1 MQYRINP
8 KNGDR
13 LSALGYGCMRFTRRG
28 GVIDQDKAN
37 AEMKRALDLGVNYFD
52 TAYVYAGSEAC
63 LGQFM
68 KAYGCRDQIRVATK
82 LPQYLIRKIE
92 DADKIF
98 REELRRLQ
106 TDHVDY
112 YLMHMLNDKKSWERL
127 CGLGIREWIEARKR
141 AGEIRN
147 IGFSFH
153 GGAGAFRELVDAY
166 DWEFCQIQFNYMDEH
181 AQAGVEGLRYAHEK
195 GLPVI
200 IMEPMRGGRLA
211 TGLNDAARA
220 AFARV
225 NPNRTPVDW
234 ALRWIWNHPEAT
246 VVLSGMNDQAQVE
259 ENCRVASE
267 SQPETLSAE
276 ELAAYGEA
284 LRAIQAS
291 VRVNC
296 TGCNYCQPC
305 PRGVNIPTCF
315 ANYNASYTDGYVN
328 GLREYFMC
336 TTLRKDRANAGLCV
350 KCGQCEKHCPQGIAI
365 RDELDKVKKRFET
378 PVYKAAAVIA
388 RKVMKY

>member
-8 KNGDR
+8 KNGDK
-13 LSALGYGCMRFTRRG
+13 LSALGFGCMRFTRRG
-28 GVIDQDKAN
+28 GAIDQDKAN
-37 AEMKRALDLGVNYFD
+37 FEMKRALDLGVNYFD

-68 KAYGCRDQIRVATK
+68 KQYGCRDQIRVATK
-82 LPQYLIRKIE
+82 LPQYLIRKSE
-92 DADKIF
+92 DMDRIF
-98 REELRRLQ
+98 REELKRLD

-127 CGLGIREWIEARKR
+127 CGLGIREWIAARKR

-153 GGAGAFRELVDAY
+153 GGAAAFKELVDAY

-181 AQAGVEGLRYAHEK
+181 AQAGIDGLCYAHEK

-225 NPNRTPVDW
+225 NPDRTPVDW

-246 VVLSGMNDQAQVE
+246 VVLSGMNDAAQVE

-267 SQPETLSAE
+267 SQPETLTE
-276 ELAAYGEA
+276 RELAAYGEA
-284 LRAIQAS
+284 LQAILAS

-305 PRGVNIPTCF
+305 PKGVNIPTCF
-315 ANYNASYTDGYVN
+315 ANYNASYSDGYVN

-378 PVYKAAAVIA
+378 PLYKVGAAVA

>member
-127 CGLGIREWIEARKR
+127 CGLGIREWIEARKQ

-267 SQPETLSAE
+267 SQPETLSTE

>member
-8 KNGDR
+8 KNGDK
-13 LSALGYGCMRFTRRG
+13 LSALGFGCMRFTRRG
-28 GVIDQDKAN
+28 GAIDQDKAN
-37 AEMKRALDLGVNYFD
+37 FEMKRALDLGVNYFD

-68 KAYGCRDQIRVATK
+68 KQYGCRDQIRVATK
-82 LPQYLIRKIE
+82 LPQYLIRKSE
-92 DADKIF
+92 DMDRNF
-98 REELRRLQ
+98 REELKRLD

-127 CGLGIREWIEARKR
+127 CGLGIREWIAARKR

-153 GGAGAFRELVDAY
+153 GGAAAFKELVDAY

-181 AQAGVEGLRYAHEK
+181 AQAGIDGLCYAHEK

-225 NPNRTPVDW
+225 NPDRTPVDW

-246 VVLSGMNDQAQVE
+246 VVLSGMNDAAQVE

-267 SQPETLSAE
+267 SQPETLTE
-276 ELAAYGEA
+276 RELAAYGEA
-284 LRAIQAS
+284 LQAILAS

-305 PRGVNIPTCF
+305 PKGVNIPTCF
-315 ANYNASYTDGYVN
+315 ANYNASYSDGYVN

-378 PVYKAAAVIA
+378 PLYKVGAAVA

>member
-37 AEMKRALDLGVNYFD
+37 AEMKCALDLGVNYFD

-127 CGLGIREWIEARKR
+127 CGLGIREWIEARKQ

-246 VVLSGMNDQAQVE
+246 VVLSGMNDQAQVK